1 MKKLFFFSILAMLS
15 LTMNAQRF
23 DWVRGWSGYGG
34 SSDSEVPGNV
44 IKGSVVDSE
53 GNIYVVGEYFPGT
66 KVFGVDPV
74 PLDIATATTNRS
86 IVVAKLDKEG
96 ELVWYKGIYNSL
108 ANGGMGNQYVRD
120 IRLVGDTAVMIM
132 ANILM
137 PGNNP
142 GDNISGN
149 ILYYLDTLLID
160 WTYMPWN
167 DSINERKATVFI
179 ELGLDGA
186 FMEDHF
192 LYIGALDSA
201 GNPFVVSSGKV
212 ELDPLNSHFFD
223 VDNDGNIYITRY
235 NEGSFHIPGLCTDST
250 GRFPVPFTVTNG
262 GVSKLRVIA
271 DGRGD
276 MFFTPPHKAAE
287 WNLNVMKF
295 SPHFER
301 LINSVY
307 VFDSTD
313 VYSESNIFFHPSTGV
328 AYKPGIH
335 ASSFKIDE
343 RNNVYMLLCLHD
355 YSSLMPLSNSDT
367 LAFTGHDEETY
378 TNLLIKYDSSLT
390 PLFAKQ
396 LRSTYGTDDPY
407 QSSRRF
413 ETGTIEVASETN
425 TIYLTG
431 ELQKNYLGMAD
442 NGTVQIYFDSDTLDL
457 KNNFYWLRL
466 DRDNGSLVSYGK
478 VQSDYMAEIYTDN
491 SSVPTIAVANGKVAA
506 TFNYTY
512 NFTFADT
519 TISSGT
525 SYNNAQAMA
534 IWDDMGNEIAC
545 YDFNAIHSRNR
556 TGGVYVHD
564 STLYV
569 TGVVY
574 TGATFGDTV
583 LASTG
588 GRSQA
593 FIAKY
598 VNPIFAQSGS
608 SERLPQHITW
618 EQELDFIAQPSPI
631 ALNAYASSGLPI
643 HYTSSDP
650 DVAYIDGG
658 NLFYA
663 GEGDATVTATQP
675 GNYIYLAAE
684 PVTKPVITPSGHN
697 PGGDGIQQAADGRQ
711 QAAVSVYPNPTSGVV
726 HIDTDGAAITTVALH
741 NAMGQTV
748 ATDTIKQSNNHTTI
762 DLSPLPAG
770 VYYLTVRSGETT
782 ARHKIIKVAK

>member
-1 MKKLFFFSILAMLS
+1 MKKLLFFSILALLS
-15 LTMNAQRF
+15 LTLHAQHF

-390 PLFAKQ
+390 PQYTKQ

-413 ETGTIEVASETN
+413 ETGSIEVDSETN

-431 ELQKNYLGMAD
+431 ELQKNYLGMVD

-598 VNPIFAQSGS
+598 VNPIFMQQTGIR
-608 SERLPQHITW
+608 EQQHIVWNQT
-618 EQELDFIAQPSPI
+618 LDFSAQPSPI
-631 ALNAYASSGLPI
+631 ALNATATSGLPV
-643 HYTSSDP
+643 HYASSDP

-684 PVTKPVITPSGHN
+684 PVTKTVTTPSGHN
-697 PGGDGIQQAADGRQ
+697 PGGEGIQQAADGRQ
-711 QAAVSVYPNPTSGVV
+711 RAAVSVYPNPTGSSTVV
-726 HIDTDGAAITTVALH
+726 TCELPIKELSLCDLMGRQLAVLH
-741 NAMGQTV
+741 NCGIS
-748 ATDTIKQSNNHTTI
+748 ATL
-762 DLSPLPAG
+762 DLSAFARGLYLIKVKTSAG
-770 VYYLTVRSGETT
+770 MTVR
-782 ARHKIIKVAK
+782 KVSVR

>member
-1 MKKLFFFSILAMLS
+1 MLS
-15 LTMNAQRF
+15 LTIHAQHF

-34 SSDSEVPGNV
+34 SSDTEVPGNV

-53 GNIYVVGEYFPGT
+53 GNVYVVGEYFPGT

-86 IVVAKLDKEG
+86 IVIAKLNQEG
-96 ELVWYKGIYNSL
+96 ELVWYKGIYNSCTTSLMGWQL
-108 ANGGMGNQYVRD
+108 ARD
-120 IRLVGDTAVMIM
+120 IRLIGDTAVMIM
-132 ANILM
+132 ANIKL
-137 PGNNP
+137 PGTPGISNNK
-142 GDNISGN
+142 
-149 ILYYLDTLLID
+149 LYYLDTLLED
-160 WTYMPWN
+160 RTKFQWADTL
-167 DSINERKATVFI
+167 DSQTPTAFI
-179 ELGLDGA
+179 TLGLDGTLK
-186 FMEDHF
+186 EDHF
-192 LYIGALDSA
+192 VLVGALDSV
-201 GNPFVVSSGKV
+201 GIPFVSFTGRVQSEGLSKM
-212 ELDPLNSHFFD
+212 FFD
-223 VDNDGNIYITRY
+223 VDNDGNIYVLRNNKMNIYNTTIMDSLGHPITLTI
-235 NEGSFHIPGLCTDST
+235 NTE
-250 GRFPVPFTVTNG
+250 NG
-262 GVSKLRVIA
+262 AVGTIRVIA
-271 DGRGD
+271 DGHGD
-276 MFFTPPHKAAE
+276 MYFTPPHKAGW
-287 WNLNVMKF
+287 WNMNIMKF

-301 LINSVY
+301 LINSMY

-313 VYSESNIFFHPSTGV
+313 IYNEEKTITPT
-328 AYKPGIH
+328 
-335 ASSFKIDE
+335 SFKIDDK
-343 RNNVYMLLCLHD
+343 NNIYFYFSVDPPSYL
-355 YSSLMPLSNSDT
+355 PLSKSDT
-367 LAFTGHDEETY
+367 LAFMSHDKEVY
-378 TNLLIKYDSSLT
+378 SDMLIKYDSSLT

-413 ETGTIEVASETN
+413 ETGTVEIDSESN
-425 TIYLTG
+425 TFYVTG
-431 ELQKNYLGMAD
+431 KLQKNFMGMAD
-442 NGTVQIYFDSDTLDL
+442 NGTVQIYYGIDTLNL
-457 KNNFYWLRL
+457 ENNFFWLRL
-466 DRDNGSLVSYGK
+466 DRDNGSLVSYGRVRSVYK
-478 VQSDYMAEIYTDN
+478 SEILTHNSAE
-491 SSVPTIAVANGKVAA
+491 PTIAVANGKVAA
-506 TFNYTY
+506 TFNYR
-512 NFTFADT
+512 NDFTFADT
-519 TISSGT
+519 TIYSGN
-525 SYNNAQAMA
+525 SYNFAQAMA
-534 IWDDMGNEIAC
+534 IWDDEGNEIAY
-545 YDFNAIHSRNR
+545 YDFNAIHDYNR
-556 TGGVYVHD
+556 TGGVHVHD

-684 PVTKPVITPSGHN
+684 PVTKTVTTPSGHN

-726 HIDTDGAAITTVALH
+726 HIDTDGAAITTVTLH

>member
-1 MKKLFFFSILAMLS
+1 MKKTFILTIVLM
-15 LTMNAQRF
+15 LTMAVHAQHF

-74 PLDIATATTNRS
+74 PLEIATATTNRS
-86 IVVAKLDKEG
+86 IVIAKLNQEG

-108 ANGGMGNQYVRD
+108 TNGGMGNQYVRD

-142 GDNISGN
+142 GDIVSGN
-149 ILYYLDTLLID
+149 ILYYLDTLLTD
-160 WTYMPWN
+160 WTYVPWN
-167 DSINERKATVFI
+167 DSISQRIPTVFI
-179 ELGLDGA
+179 KLGLDGTLI
-186 FMEDHF
+186 EDHF
-192 LYIGALDSA
+192 LYLGALDSA
-201 GNPFVVSSGKV
+201 GNPFIVSSGRL
-212 ELDPLNSHFFD
+212 ELHSLCNQFFD
-223 VDNDGNIYITRY
+223 IDRDGNIYITRY

-250 GRFPVPFTVTNG
+250 GRFPVPFNVTNG
-262 GVSKLRVIA
+262 GVSALRVIA
-271 DGRGD
+271 DGYGE
-276 MFFTPPHKAAE
+276 MYFTPSHKAAE
-287 WNLNVMKF
+287 WNLNIMKF
-295 SPHFER
+295 SPHFEE

-313 VYSESNIFFHPSTGV
+313 VYSESDIFFNPSTGV

-343 RNNVYMLLCLHD
+343 RNNVYMLLCLNH
-355 YSSLMPLSNSDT
+355 YGSHMPLSNSDT
-367 LAFTGHDEETY
+367 LAFSGGHTKEIY
-378 TNLLIKYDSSLT
+378 SNLLIKYDSSLT
-390 PLFAKQ
+390 PQYTKQ

-413 ETGTIEVASETN
+413 ETGSIEVDSETN

-431 ELQKNYLGMAD
+431 ELQKNYMGMVD

-457 KNNFYWLRL
+457 ENNFFWLRL
-466 DRDNGSLVSYGK
+466 DRDNGGLVSYGK
-478 VQSDYMAEIYTDN
+478 VQSDYLAEINTNN
-491 SSVPTIAVANGKVAA
+491 SSEPTIAVANGKVAA

-512 NFTFADT
+512 NFTFADS

-525 SYNNAQAMA
+525 SYNAAQAMA

-545 YDFNAIHSRNR
+545 HDFNAIHSRNR
-556 TGGVYVHD
+556 TSGVYVHD

-598 VNPIFAQSGS
+598 VNPIFMQQTGAREQ
-608 SERLPQHITW
+608 QHIVWNQT
-618 EQELDFIAQPSPI
+618 LDFSAQPSPI
-631 ALNAYASSGLPI
+631 ALNATATSGLPVHYASSNPG
-643 HYTSSDP
+643 
-650 DVAYIDGG
+650 VAYIDGE
-658 NLFYA
+658 NLFFA

-697 PGGDGIQQAADGRQ
+697 PGTDGIEEAAGNQQS
-711 QAAVSVYPNPTSGVV
+711 AVSVYPNPTAGLVYV
-726 HIDTDGAAITTVALH
+726 KTDGMPISDITIH
-741 NAMGQTV
+741 NTMGVRARTEQING
-748 ATDTIKQSNNHTTI
+748 DSNHMTL
-762 DLSPLPAG
+762 DLSTLPAG
-770 VYYLTVRSGETT
+770 VYYLTVKSGETT
-782 ARHKIIKVAK
+782 TRHKVIKVN

>member
-1 MKKLFFFSILAMLS
+1 MKKLFFFSILALLS
-15 LTMNAQRF
+15 LTMHAQHF

-34 SSDSEVPGNV
+34 SSDSGNPGNV

-53 GNIYVVGEYFPGT
+53 GNVYVVGEYFPGT

-74 PLDIATATTNRS
+74 PLDIATVSTNRS
-86 IVVAKLDKEG
+86 VVIAKINPEGILIWHKAIYSDRIGGDGPSVAK
-96 ELVWYKGIYNSL
+96 
-108 ANGGMGNQYVRD
+108 A
-120 IRLVGDTAVMIM
+120 IRLLGDTAIM
-132 ANILM
+132 VSAITSL
-137 PGNNP
+137 PDP
-142 GDNISGN
+142 DNQHTA
-149 ILYYLDTLLID
+149 LYYLDTIIGEISFTDTVTDNRPSCFITLDLSGNLLE
-160 WTYMPWN
+160 N
-167 DSINERKATVFI
+167 
-179 ELGLDGA
+179 
-186 FMEDHF
+186 HF
-192 LYIGALDSA
+192 LYQGALDNN
-201 GNPFVVSSGKV
+201 GNRFFLSNREYVGSMMDIS
-212 ELDPLNSHFFD
+212 FD
-223 VDNDGNIYITRY
+223 VDNDGNIYLINKTNMTFSRPDDTSSSTIE
-235 NEGSFHIPGLCTDST
+235 NGKISAIRIIVDGLCKST
-250 GRFPVPFTVTNG
+250 YIPQ
-262 GVSKLRVIA
+262 
-271 DGRGD
+271 
-276 MFFTPPHKAAE
+276 HQAAR
-287 WNLNVMKF
+287 WNKQILKF

-301 LINSVY
+301 LVNSIY

-313 VYSESNIFFHPSTGV
+313 VYSESDIFLHPSTGI
-328 AYKPGIH
+328 ARKPSIEPT
-335 ASSFKIDE
+335 SFRIDE
-343 RNNVYMLLCLHD
+343 QNNVYLLLNQYWFGSH
-355 YSSLMPLSNSDT
+355 MPLSNSDT
-367 LAFTGHDEETY
+367 LAFTGHDHDY
-378 TNLLIKYDSSLT
+378 YADLLIKYDSSLT

-396 LRSTYGTDDPY
+396 LRSTYGTDDPN
-407 QSSRRF
+407 QCQRWF
-413 ETGTIEVASETN
+413 LTGSVGFDVETN
-425 TIYLTG
+425 TVYVSG
-431 ELQKNYLGMAD
+431 KLQKNFMGATD
-442 NGTVQIYFDSDTLDL
+442 NEAVQIYYDSDTLDL
-457 KNNFYWLRL
+457 KNNFFWLRL

-478 VQSDYMAEIYTDN
+478 VQSGFQSEILTSNSAEPNLGI
-491 SSVPTIAVANGKVAA
+491 SNGKVAA
-506 TFNYTY
+506 TFNYR
-512 NFTFADT
+512 NDFTFADT
-519 TISSGT
+519 TIYSGN
-525 SYNNAQAMA
+525 SYNFAQAMA
-534 IWDDMGNEIAC
+534 IWDDEGNEIAC
-545 YDFNAIHSRNR
+545 YDFNAIHDYNR
-556 TGGVYVHD
+556 TGGVHVHD

-726 HIDTDGAAITTVALH
+726 HIDTDGAAITTVTLH